1 LVIYVNQYIP
11 ILVVC
16 QQYTPIYNGIYPDSN
31 PFWLVIPQYI
41 GWKKTIKHICKLH
54 THIYIYTQT
63 YIYIYTYPHDGII
76 IGITMAVEVQLRIAA
91 CIARPEETGAKALP
105 SKEAEV
111 AVPGAADGSMG
122 SMVGLTMV
130 EAMELKLN

>member
-1 LVIYVNQYIP
+1 LVGKKQKKIYAI
-11 ILVVC
+11 
-16 QQYTPIYNGIYPDSN
+16 YTPTYIYIY
-31 PFWLVIPQYI
+31 
-41 GWKKTIKHICKLH
+41 
-54 THIYIYTQT
+54 IYIYT
-63 YIYIYTYPHDGII
+63 YIYTYPHDGII